1 MVRHEVRFVLQFGV
15 FAQLRQLLEQLRVI
29 ERGHNWAEPRCWRAA
44 AGRVNELVI
53 VHDYENRGAYDAQR
67 TAYHE
72 SGDAEHV
79 AALAAIA
86 ELMVPGSATETLYEE
101 L

>member
-15 FAQLRQLLEQLRVI
+15 FAQVQQLLEQLHVI
-29 ERGHNWAEPRCWRAA
+29 ERRHNWAEPRCWRAA

-53 VHDYENRGAYDAQR
+53 VHDYENRDAYEAQR

-86 ELMVPGSATETLYEE
+86 ELMVPGTATETLYEE
-101 L
+101 I

>member
-1 MVRHEVRFVLQFGV
+1 MVRHEVRFVLPFGV
-15 FAQLRQLLEQLRVI
+15 FAQLEQLLQELRLI
-29 ERGHNWAEPRCWRAA
+29 ERRHDWAEPRCWRAA

-53 VHDYENRGAYDAQR
+53 VHDYENRDAYEAQR

-72 SGDAEHV
+72 SGDAKHA

-86 ELMVPGSATETLYEE
+86 ELMVPGTATETLYEE